1 MHPILG
7 DPLRRK
13 VFVVAWPIVGAALG
27 VLPLWWAGGRLRD
40 WWTVALWGE
49 VLVLPMLAS
58 FYVSKSAPIGTAS
71 AARVFATVGVAA
83 LVTAGL
89 WLEVGRLWLWLVSA
103 AAPSP
108 YAVFDLMT
116 APAASGAALV
126 FVVMTVMH
134 YALTAADERRVALE
148 RALKAEIAAREAEL
162 RTLRTQVDP
171 HFLFNCLHSISA
183 LITNDP
189 AGARSMCVEL
199 ADFFRESLRVGAK
212 LRIPLATEAALVRRY
227 LDIEQ
232 VRFGDRLKATV
243 EVAPEA
249 ERGLVPP
256 LLLQPL
262 AENAVR
268 HGIATLV
275 EGGDITIAVRRKG
288 ERIEVEVENPYDA
301 DGQRR
306 GTGVGLTNVRARLDA
321 SYHGRAS
328 LKVQSSASRFRAVI
342 SLPVEESV

>member
-1 MHPILG
+1 
-7 DPLRRK
+7 
-13 VFVVAWPIVGAALG
+13 
-27 VLPLWWAGGRLRD
+27 
-40 WWTVALWGE
+40 
-49 VLVLPMLAS
+49 
-58 FYVSKSAPIGTAS
+58 
-71 AARVFATVGVAA
+71 
-83 LVTAGL
+83 
-89 WLEVGRLWLWLVSA
+89 
-103 AAPSP
+103 
-108 YAVFDLMT
+108 MT

>member
-7 DPLRRK
+7 DSRRRR
-13 VFVVAWPIVGAALG
+13 VFAVTWPVVGAALG

-40 WWTVALWGE
+40 WWAVALWGE
-49 VLVLPMLAS
+49 ALALPMLAS
-58 FYVSKSAPIGTAS
+58 FYVCKSAPIGTS
-71 AARVFATVGVAA
+71 GAARVFATVGVAA

-89 WLEVGRLWLWLVSA
+89 WLEAGRLWLWLVSV

-108 YAVFDLMT
+108 DAAFDRMT
-116 APAASGAALV
+116 VPAAAGAALV
-126 FVVMTVMH
+126 FVAMSAIH
-134 YALTAADERRVALE
+134 YALAAADERQLAVE
-148 RALKAEIAAREAEL
+148 RALEAEIAAREAEL
-162 RTLRTQVDP
+162 RALRAQVDP

-183 LITNDP
+183 LITSDP
-189 AGARSMCVEL
+189 AAARSMCVEL

-212 LRIPLATEAALVRRY
+212 PRISLATEAALIRRY

-232 VRFGDRLKATV
+232 LRFGDRLNASV
-243 EVAPEA
+243 EVASDA
-249 ERGLVPP
+249 EQGLVPP

-275 EGGDITIAVRRKG
+275 QGGDVTIAITRRG
-288 ERIEVEVENPYDA
+288 DRIEVNVENAYDA
-301 DGQRR
+301 DGQRS
-306 GTGVGLTNVRARLDA
+306 GTGVGLANVRARLDA

-328 LKVQSSASRFRAVI
+328 LKVQSSESRFRAVI